1 MNEEKALEV
10 HHFDKPLEIPS
21 FARKKTVEEE
31 PVQTISNSDVALIC
45 FLTIAILT
53 LVAIQLGVLMLRK
66 VADLEELNAKQ
77 FDALHKSELKVQ
89 QLEAENA
96 SLRSRDE
103 S

>member
-1 MNEEKALEV
+1 MTFIARIKFLEERNE
-10 HHFDKPLEIPS
+10 
-21 FARKKTVEEE
+21 
-31 PVQTISNSDVALIC
+31 
-45 FLTIAILT
+45 
-53 LVAIQLGVLMLRK
+53 VLRRK
-66 VADLEELNAKQ
+66 VDDLEELNAKQ

>member
-1 MNEEKALEV
+1 MTVITRIKFLEEMNE
-10 HHFDKPLEIPS
+10 
-21 FARKKTVEEE
+21 
-31 PVQTISNSDVALIC
+31 
-45 FLTIAILT
+45 
-53 LVAIQLGVLMLRK
+53 VLRRK

>member
-1 MNEEKALEV
+1 MTVVARIRFLEEGNE
-10 HHFDKPLEIPS
+10 
-21 FARKKTVEEE
+21 
-31 PVQTISNSDVALIC
+31 
-45 FLTIAILT
+45 
-53 LVAIQLGVLMLRK
+53 VLRRK

-96 SLRSRDE
+96 ALRSRDE

>member
-1 MNEEKALEV
+1 MTVISRIKFLEERNE
-10 HHFDKPLEIPS
+10 
-21 FARKKTVEEE
+21 
-31 PVQTISNSDVALIC
+31 
-45 FLTIAILT
+45 
-53 LVAIQLGVLMLRK
+53 VLRRK

-96 SLRSRDE
+96 SLRSRNE

>member
-1 MNEEKALEV
+1 MTVISRIKFLEEMNE
-10 HHFDKPLEIPS
+10 
-21 FARKKTVEEE
+21 
-31 PVQTISNSDVALIC
+31 
-45 FLTIAILT
+45 
-53 LVAIQLGVLMLRK
+53 VLRRK

-96 SLRSRDE
+96 SLRSRNE

>member
-1 MNEEKALEV
+1 MTVITRIKFLEERNE
-10 HHFDKPLEIPS
+10 
-21 FARKKTVEEE
+21 
-31 PVQTISNSDVALIC
+31 
-45 FLTIAILT
+45 
-53 LVAIQLGVLMLRK
+53 VLRRK

-96 SLRSRDE
+96 SLRSHDE

>member
-1 MNEEKALEV
+1 MTVITRIKFLEERNE
-10 HHFDKPLEIPS
+10 
-21 FARKKTVEEE
+21 
-31 PVQTISNSDVALIC
+31 
-45 FLTIAILT
+45 
-53 LVAIQLGVLMLRK
+53 VLRRK

-96 SLRSRDE
+96 SLRSRNE

>member
-1 MNEEKALEV
+1 MTVIARIKFLEE
-10 HHFDKPLEIPS
+10 
-21 FARKKTVEEE
+21 R
-31 PVQTISNSDVALIC
+31 NDV
-45 FLTIAILT
+45 
-53 LVAIQLGVLMLRK
+53 LRK
-66 VADLEELNAKQ
+66 RITDLEELNAKQ